1 MRNVGYKRRKTIE
14 KIDSLETDVRS
25 YECFI
30 LYNKNIYVKI
40 YFKKILIKYLK
51 KKLQRLDKKFQKKR

>member
-1 MRNVGYKRRKTIE
+1 MRNIGYKRRKTIE
-14 KIDSLETDVRS
+14 KIDSLEMDVRS

-40 YFKKILIKYLK
+40 YFKKLMINHLK
-51 KKLQRLDKKFQKKR
+51 KKLRRLNEKFQKKR